1 MAIDITDL
9 ALYLFAAAPA
19 IDEIMYKA
27 ITAPITKITLAT
39 LFCIPLKSKVFSF
52 SIMTMRRYTAPITPA
67 TPSIPEK
74 LAEREISASA
84 NMDIRTSC
92 SVLNNSVFAFS
103 LSAVNFS
110 SAFTSNKID
119 AAMAITEILL
129 SGMDFPNLLI
139 AITAIINIAMV
150 PASMPKIIP
159 ACFQLVILIWLITSS
174 DILKIPIAPEIA
186 SMPLARFPI
195 FAAVCSL
202 ILLAR
207 RVSPPESAPKIT
219 AKVATAPTAFQRS
232 PLSSIVD
239 NKYTA
244 PTNAIIEPTTR
255 VTFLEKV
262 FAAAGF
268 I

>member
-1 MAIDITDL
+1 MTDL
-9 ALYLFAAAPA
+9 ALYLFAKAPA
-19 IDEIMYKA
+19 IDAIVYKA

-39 LFCIPLKSKVFSF
+39 LFCIPLKSKVFSL
-52 SIMTMRRYTAPITPA
+52 SITTIRRYIAPITPA
-67 TPSIPEK
+67 TPSMPEK

-84 NMDIRTSC
+84 NMDMRTSC
-92 SVLNNSVFAFS
+92 SVSNSSVFASS

-119 AAMAITEILL
+119 NAMAITETLL

-139 AITAIINIAMV
+139 AITAIINTAIT
-150 PASMPKIIP
+150 PASMANVVPT
-159 ACFQLVILIWLITSS
+159 CFQLVILIWPITSS

-186 SMPLARFPI
+186 SMPLARLPI
-195 FAAVCSL
+195 FAAVCNL
-202 ILLAR
+202 ILLASKVR
-207 RVSPPESAPKIT
+207 PAESAPKIT
-219 AKVATAPTAFQRS
+219 AKAKIAPTAFQRS

-244 PTNAIIEPTTR
+244 PTNAISAPVTR